1 MLKRPSVSHSGSE
14 KRYYVS
20 DIDVILCYVSDID
33 VILCYVSDIDVIL
46 CNVSDINECDPSP
59 CQNGGTCS
67 TPNVNMYQCDC
78 TGTGY
83 TGTNCETGKFQ
94 KCYKASKRVF
104 SEKNNMWQ

>member
-1 MLKRPSVSHSGSE
+1 MPSVSQNGSE
-14 KRYYVS
+14 RMDYVS
-20 DIDVILCYVSDID
+20 DIDL
-33 VILCYVSDIDVIL
+33 IL

-83 TGTNCETGKFQ
+83 TGTNCETGKCP
-94 KCYKASKRVF
+94 KSYETRKSVF
-104 SEKNNMWQ
+104 SEKNIICSDNKRETKKIIG

>member
-1 MLKRPSVSHSGSE
+1 MGLSSN
-14 KRYYVS
+14 
-20 DIDVILCYVSDID
+20 VILF
-33 VILCYVSDIDVIL
+33 
-46 CNVSDINECDPSP
+46 NVSDINECDPSP

-94 KCYKASKRVF
+94 KSYKGRKKCF
-104 SEKNNMWQ
+104 FEKKNTIALICSDNKLKNDRIKIL